1 MSLAVREQ
9 PMAKKGRP
17 PKPTGKG
24 RQVRIDSDLVP
35 MARFVS
41 DGNDVALSDYLSGLL
56 RPLIER
62 DFREAGRRLAEKA
75 EKPKKGKP

>member
-1 MSLAVREQ
+1 MSLAVRDQ
-9 PMAKKGRP
+9 PMVKKGRP

-41 DGNDVALSDYLSGLL
+41 DGIDMPLSDYLSGLL

-62 DFREAGRRLAEKA
+62 DFREAGRRLAEKTDP
-75 EKPKKGKP
+75 PKKGRA